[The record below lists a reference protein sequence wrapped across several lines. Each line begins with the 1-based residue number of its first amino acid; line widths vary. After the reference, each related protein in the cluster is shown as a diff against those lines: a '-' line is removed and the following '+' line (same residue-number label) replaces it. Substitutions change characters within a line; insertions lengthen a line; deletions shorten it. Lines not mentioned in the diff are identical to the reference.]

1 MYIKIDNEG
10 NIAEIANNH
19 YIIIDD
25 RLIINPK
32 REDYAKLGF
41 YPILNPDAEPE
52 YREGYYAEEYYVFD
66 EEELGFT
73 KTFRYIKIDETN
85 EN

>member
-10 NIAEIANNH
+10 QISEIAPVH
-19 YIIIDD
+19 YIIVDD

-41 YPILNPDAEPE
+41 YPILNPGAEPE
-52 YREGYYAEEYYVFD
+52 YREGYYVEEYYVFD
-66 EEELGFT
+66 AEELGFT
-73 KTFRYIKIDETN
+73 KTFRYIKIE
-85 EN
+85 E